1 MPGIFENVVDLRY
14 VNDIIPGDGH
24 VYLGVAI
31 SSACPINI
39 PVRTAGHVAPVRV
52 RLTEAAG
59 VEGLVSHHRPLRMS
73 RDCSIPIKY
82 VSHPLCVS
90 EVENIHLKF
99 KIFLLLLLL

>member
-1 MPGIFENVVDLRY
+1 MPRIFEDVVDLRD

-24 VYLGVAI
+24 VNLGVSIA
-31 SSACPINI
+31 SASPINI
-39 PVRTAGHVAPVRV
+39 PVRTDGHVAPVRA

-73 RDCSIPIKY
+73 CDCSIPVKY

-90 EVENIHLKF
+90 EVENIDLKF
-99 KIFLLLLLL
+99 KI